1 MASEQETL
9 IYVEANDKAEAGALA
24 KGFARTSVK
33 NRAYINALG
42 VELGL
47 KYLASE
53 GINISN
59 LHNLHSVHK
68 FLEEF
73 DIADI
78 MLPNIHIDVRVVFS
92 DKYIFVPKSH
102 FEFGLTPDIYL
113 VFQLADDH
121 SYVKALGFFKPELIN
136 KKDANKDYYFIQ
148 KEKLTPISNLKTFIE
163 HASNNTAQNLDED
176 TIFLSEARFVSMIDN
191 DLHDEEKRDLIGTL
205 LKSDELRDRL
215 IEFSNFEI
223 LSYKAANDSDI
234 QQPASTE
241 PDADLTPAAAAA
253 ALEAADI
260 FIETAADAAE
270 EPETKNIEPPI
281 DEFEIFENSHDEFD
295 GNAQEEDINNIDDIV
310 SAEPETADVQEDVL
324 HIDDAEPVQT
334 EDVLPDAAEDTT
346 TMATPEE
353 LTSAEDISFLEEPAP
368 LHIEETD
375 TTESQNEDE
384 PSFEIIEQQE
394 EDSAPAEEN
403 KSNETVDLL
412 FNDNFTGE
420 NIDSDDDIEFIDTQ
434 PEMEDSEKDM
444 MLGYTTPPETN
455 SEEQELINFDDI
467 DVSMS
472 ENFENYK
479 REEYSANDA
488 VAFDVLEPVSLNVDL
503 NDSSNEG
510 NFIAALS
517 GEVEISPELNQI
529 PEIKTDIIDEN
540 ITGIGAIDT
549 LGLIE
554 EAPEQNTANDT
565 AADEG
570 GLKFD
575 LLDSQSDEIKAE
587 DNEVSQDIDELPTID
602 TIDSFENLNIEEAL
616 KPINEDVEFL
626 TDINQE
632 TPAAGEIEELSADNI
647 EELSSTENSTDEF
660 LNLTDPEPIEGSISE
675 LNEDLPVLQQEPA
688 DEIDNLSTE
697 LDTLTE
703 LGDNTQ
709 SSDEFGDVENIEPIE
724 SLDSLNFESDIKPE
738 AAEMTVEENAVTNEP
753 ETLNFDEITPLSD
766 DMPEVL
772 PELTGDIIQEAN
784 NEIKTDEMLN
794 FAPEELPSL
803 EEEPAQEPIAET
815 KTDELLNFAP
825 EELPSL
831 EEEPAQE
838 PIAEAKTDEM
848 LSFAPEELPSLEEEP
863 AQETIAEAK
872 TDELLSF
879 APEELPSLEEE
890 PAQEPIA
897 EAKTDELLS
906 FAPEELPSLEEEPAQ
921 ETIAEAKTDELLN
934 FAPEELPPLEE
945 EPAKE
950 PIAEA
955 KTDELLSFAPEELP
969 PLEEAPATV
978 ENKDENSSELLSF
991 ADVPEPTAEE
1001 QETDDTPFAL
1011 IDDAAE
1017 APKPMDVEQAT
1028 LNFDS
1033 PSPKDNKSH
1042 PEEVADLTDMPA
1054 ELDSKNIL
1062 AEIDTLLGAE
1072 QIDDDDDDDT
1082 DNDDKDFIEP
1092 KLGIM
1097 PDTESQTLPED
1108 GELTPEET
1116 IYMQT
1121 MAKEKGKKGM
1131 TLLLIVVAAL
1141 MSVLTLTTFIKNA
1154 SSNNNGIPM
1163 PAEGEI
1169 IDNLSNPP
1177 ATLPTEPEPSAQST
1191 PPVQVQKE
1199 PQTPEKIAAA
1209 AAKSNA
1215 VKKVEAPAQTDTVVK
1230 GHFYPEIKKITFE
1243 IPDYL
1248 SYSEGIRKYLQSVGR
1263 SVKLSATSDLLLTT
1277 DYSTTDRV
1285 KIALTLTP
1293 DGNIRKSEMAI
1304 SSGSKQIDQIVL
1316 QSVKNTLDVVK
1327 PPADEVKGDE
1337 LKMAIILNF

>member
-310 SAEPETADVQEDVL
+310 SVELETADVQEDVL

-346 TMATPEE
+346 TMAAPEE

-375 TTESQNEDE
+375 TTEPQNEDE

-434 PEMEDSEKDM
+434 PEMEDSDKDM

-517 GEVEISPELNQI
+517 GEVEISPELNQL

-602 TIDSFENLNIEEAL
+602 TIDSFENLNIEETL

-784 NEIKTDEMLN
+784 NEIKTDE
-794 FAPEELPSL
+794 
-803 EEEPAQEPIAET
+803 
-815 KTDELLNFAP
+815 
-825 EELPSL
+825 
-831 EEEPAQE
+831 
-838 PIAEAKTDEM
+838 
-848 LSFAPEELPSLEEEP
+848 
-863 AQETIAEAK
+863 
-872 TDELLSF
+872 
-879 APEELPSLEEE
+879 
-890 PAQEPIA
+890 
-897 EAKTDELLS
+897 
-906 FAPEELPSLEEEPAQ
+906 
-921 ETIAEAKTDELLN
+921 LLN

-945 EPAKE
+945 EPAQE
-950 PIAEA
+950 PIAEV
-955 KTDELLSFAPEELP
+955 KTDEMLNFAPEELP

-1001 QETDDTPFAL
+1001 QETDDSPFAL

-1033 PSPKDNKSH
+1033 PSPKDNKSLT
-1042 PEEVADLTDMPA
+1042 EEVADLTDMPA

>member
-295 GNAQEEDINNIDDIV
+295 GNAQEEDINNIDDVV
-310 SAEPETADVQEDVL
+310 SVEPETADVQEDVL
-324 HIDDAEPVQT
+324 HIDNAEPVQT

-434 PEMEDSEKDM
+434 PEMEDSDKDM

-517 GEVEISPELNQI
+517 GEVEISPELNQL

-602 TIDSFENLNIEEAL
+602 TIDSFENLNIEETL

-784 NEIKTDEMLN
+784 NEIKTDELLN
-794 FAPEELPSL
+794 FAPEELPPL
-803 EEEPAQEPIAET
+803 EEEPAQEPIAEV
-815 KTDELLNFAP
+815 
-825 EELPSL
+825 
-831 EEEPAQE
+831 
-838 PIAEAKTDEM
+838 KTDEM
-848 LSFAPEELPSLEEEP
+848 LN
-863 AQETIAEAK
+863 
-872 TDELLSF
+872 F

-906 FAPEELPSLEEEPAQ
+906 FAPEELPPLEEEPAQEPIAEIKTDELLNFAPEELPSLEEEPAQ
-921 ETIAEAKTDELLN
+921 EPIAEIKTDEMLN

-1001 QETDDTPFAL
+1001 QETDDSPFAL

-1033 PSPKDNKSH
+1033 PSPKDNKSLT
-1042 PEEVADLTDMPA
+1042 EEVADLTDMPA

>member
-310 SAEPETADVQEDVL
+310 SVELETADVQEDVL

-346 TMATPEE
+346 TMAAPEE

-375 TTESQNEDE
+375 TTEPQNEDE

-434 PEMEDSEKDM
+434 PEMEDSDKDM

-517 GEVEISPELNQI
+517 GEVEISPELNQL

-602 TIDSFENLNIEEAL
+602 TIDSFEDLNIEETL

-784 NEIKTDEMLN
+784 NEIKTDE
-794 FAPEELPSL
+794 
-803 EEEPAQEPIAET
+803 
-815 KTDELLNFAP
+815 LLNFAP

-838 PIAEAKTDEM
+838 PIAEVKTDE
-848 LSFAPEELPSLEEEP
+848 LLNFAPEELPTLEEEPAKETIAEIKTDELLNFAPEELPSLEEEP
-863 AQETIAEAK
+863 AK
-872 TDELLSF
+872 
-879 APEELPSLEEE
+879 
-890 PAQEPIA
+890 
-897 EAKTDELLS
+897 
-906 FAPEELPSLEEEPAQ
+906 

-934 FAPEELPPLEE
+934 FAPEELPSLEE

-1001 QETDDTPFAL
+1001 QETDDSPFAL

-1033 PSPKDNKSH
+1033 PSPKDNKSLT
-1042 PEEVADLTDMPA
+1042 EEVADLTDMPA

-1327 PPADEVKGDE
+1327 PPADEVKGEE

>member
-260 FIETAADAAE
+260 FIETAAEAAE

-295 GNAQEEDINNIDDIV
+295 GNAQEEDINNIDDVV
-310 SAEPETADVQEDVL
+310 SVEPETADVQEDVL

-346 TMATPEE
+346 TMAAPEE

-375 TTESQNEDE
+375 TTEPQNEDE

-434 PEMEDSEKDM
+434 PEMEDSDKDM

-517 GEVEISPELNQI
+517 GEVEISPELNQL

-602 TIDSFENLNIEEAL
+602 TIDSFENLNIEETL

-660 LNLTDPEPIEGSISE
+660 LNLTEPEPIEGSISE

-784 NEIKTDEMLN
+784 NEIKTDE
-794 FAPEELPSL
+794 
-803 EEEPAQEPIAET
+803 
-815 KTDELLNFAP
+815 LLNFAP

-838 PIAEAKTDEM
+838 PIAE
-848 LSFAPEELPSLEEEP
+848 
-863 AQETIAEAK
+863 I
-872 TDELLSF
+872 
-879 APEELPSLEEE
+879 
-890 PAQEPIA
+890 
-897 EAKTDELLS
+897 KTDELLS

-921 ETIAEAKTDELLN
+921 ETIAETKTDELLN

-945 EPAKE
+945 EPAQE
-950 PIAEA
+950 PIAEI

-1001 QETDDTPFAL
+1001 QETADTPFAL

-1033 PSPKDNKSH
+1033 PSPKDNKSLT
-1042 PEEVADLTDMPA
+1042 EEVSDLTDMPA

>member
-310 SAEPETADVQEDVL
+310 SVELETADVQEDVL

-346 TMATPEE
+346 TMAAPEE

-375 TTESQNEDE
+375 TTEPQNEDE

-434 PEMEDSEKDM
+434 PEMEDSDKDM

-517 GEVEISPELNQI
+517 GEVEISPELNQL

-602 TIDSFENLNIEEAL
+602 TIDSFENLNIEETL

-784 NEIKTDEMLN
+784 NEIKTDELLN

-803 EEEPAQEPIAET
+803 EEEPAKETIAEI

-838 PIAEAKTDEM
+838 PIAE
-848 LSFAPEELPSLEEEP
+848 
-863 AQETIAEAK
+863 I
-872 TDELLSF
+872 
-879 APEELPSLEEE
+879 
-890 PAQEPIA
+890 
-897 EAKTDELLS
+897 
-906 FAPEELPSLEEEPAQ
+906 
-921 ETIAEAKTDELLN
+921 KTDELLN

-950 PIAEA
+950 TIAEA

-1033 PSPKDNKSH
+1033 PSPKDNKSLT
-1042 PEEVADLTDMPA
+1042 EEVADLTDMPA

-1082 DNDDKDFIEP
+1082 DNDDKDFVEP

>member
-803 EEEPAQEPIAET
+803 EEEPMQEPIAEI

-863 AQETIAEAK
+863 AQEPIAEAK
-872 TDELLSF
+872 TDEMLSF

-890 PAQEPIA
+890 PAQEPIV
-897 EAKTDELLS
+897 
-906 FAPEELPSLEEEPAQ
+906 
-921 ETIAEAKTDELLN
+921 
-934 FAPEELPPLEE
+934 
-945 EPAKE
+945 
-950 PIAEA
+950 EA

-1033 PSPKDNKSH
+1033 PSPKDNKSL

-1199 PQTPEKIAAA
+1199 TQTPEKIAAA
-1209 AAKSNA
+1209 ATKSNA

>member
-260 FIETAADAAE
+260 FIETAAEAAE

-310 SAEPETADVQEDVL
+310 SVEPETADVQEDVL
-324 HIDDAEPVQT
+324 HIDNAEPVQT

-346 TMATPEE
+346 TMAAPEE

-434 PEMEDSEKDM
+434 PEMEDSDKDM

-602 TIDSFENLNIEEAL
+602 TIDSFENLNIEETL

-784 NEIKTDEMLN
+784 NEIKTDE
-794 FAPEELPSL
+794 
-803 EEEPAQEPIAET
+803 
-815 KTDELLNFAP
+815 LLN
-825 EELPSL
+825 
-831 EEEPAQE
+831 
-838 PIAEAKTDEM
+838 
-848 LSFAPEELPSLEEEP
+848 FAPEELPSLEEEP
-863 AQETIAEAK
+863 AQETIAEIK
-872 TDELLSF
+872 TDELLN
-879 APEELPSLEEE
+879 
-890 PAQEPIA
+890 
-897 EAKTDELLS
+897 

-934 FAPEELPPLEE
+934 FVPEELPLLEE

-1001 QETDDTPFAL
+1001 QETDDSPFAL

-1033 PSPKDNKSH
+1033 PSPKDNKSLT
-1042 PEEVADLTDMPA
+1042 EEVADLTDMPA

>member
-310 SAEPETADVQEDVL
+310 SVELETADVQEDVL

-346 TMATPEE
+346 TMAAPEE

-375 TTESQNEDE
+375 TTEPQNEDE

-434 PEMEDSEKDM
+434 PEMEDSDKDM

-602 TIDSFENLNIEEAL
+602 TIDSFENLNIEETL

-675 LNEDLPVLQQEPA
+675 LNEDLSVLQQEPA

-784 NEIKTDEMLN
+784 NEIKTDELLN

-803 EEEPAQEPIAET
+803 EEEPAQEPIAEI

-838 PIAEAKTDEM
+838 PIAEIKTDEM
-848 LSFAPEELPSLEEEP
+848 LNFAPEELPSLEEEP
-863 AQETIAEAK
+863 MQ
-872 TDELLSF
+872 
-879 APEELPSLEEE
+879 
-890 PAQEPIA
+890 
-897 EAKTDELLS
+897 
-906 FAPEELPSLEEEPAQ
+906 
-921 ETIAEAKTDELLN
+921 
-934 FAPEELPPLEE
+934 
-945 EPAKE
+945 E

-1001 QETDDTPFAL
+1001 QETADTPFAL

-1033 PSPKDNKSH
+1033 PSPKDNKSLT
-1042 PEEVADLTDMPA
+1042 EEVADLTDMPA

>member
-310 SAEPETADVQEDVL
+310 SVEPETADVQEDVL
-324 HIDDAEPVQT
+324 HIDNAELVQT

-346 TMATPEE
+346 TMAAPEE

-375 TTESQNEDE
+375 TTEPQNEDE

-434 PEMEDSEKDM
+434 PEMEDSDKDM

-517 GEVEISPELNQI
+517 GEVEISPELNQL

-602 TIDSFENLNIEEAL
+602 TIDSFENLNIEETL

-784 NEIKTDEMLN
+784 NEIKTDELLN
-794 FAPEELPSL
+794 FAPEELPPL
-803 EEEPAQEPIAET
+803 EEEPAQEPIAEV
-815 KTDELLNFAP
+815 
-825 EELPSL
+825 
-831 EEEPAQE
+831 
-838 PIAEAKTDEM
+838 KTDEM
-848 LSFAPEELPSLEEEP
+848 LN
-863 AQETIAEAK
+863 
-872 TDELLSF
+872 F

-906 FAPEELPSLEEEPAQ
+906 FAPEELPPLEEEPAQEPIAEIKTDELLNFAPEELPSLEEEPAQ
-921 ETIAEAKTDELLN
+921 EPIAEIKTDEMLN

-945 EPAKE
+945 EPAQE

-1001 QETDDTPFAL
+1001 QETDDSPFAL

-1033 PSPKDNKSH
+1033 PSPKDNKSLT
-1042 PEEVADLTDMPA
+1042 EEVADLTDMPA

>member
-310 SAEPETADVQEDVL
+310 SVELETADVQEDVL

-346 TMATPEE
+346 TMAAPEE

-375 TTESQNEDE
+375 TTEPQNEDE

-434 PEMEDSEKDM
+434 PEMEDSDKDM

-602 TIDSFENLNIEEAL
+602 TIDSFENLNIEETL

-675 LNEDLPVLQQEPA
+675 LNEDLSVLQQEPA

-784 NEIKTDEMLN
+784 NEIKTDE
-794 FAPEELPSL
+794 
-803 EEEPAQEPIAET
+803 
-815 KTDELLNFAP
+815 LLNFAP

-838 PIAEAKTDEM
+838 PIAE
-848 LSFAPEELPSLEEEP
+848 
-863 AQETIAEAK
+863 IK
-872 TDELLSF
+872 TDELLNF

-906 FAPEELPSLEEEPAQ
+906 FAPEELPPLEEEPAQ
-921 ETIAEAKTDELLN
+921 EPIAEIKTDELLN
-934 FAPEELPPLEE
+934 FAPEELPSLEE
-945 EPAKE
+945 EPAQEPIAEIKTDEMLNFAPEELPSLEEEPMQE

-1001 QETDDTPFAL
+1001 QETADTPFAL

-1033 PSPKDNKSH
+1033 PSPKDNKSLT
-1042 PEEVADLTDMPA
+1042 EEVADLTDMPA

>member
-310 SAEPETADVQEDVL
+310 SVELETADVQEDVL

-346 TMATPEE
+346 TMAAPEE

-375 TTESQNEDE
+375 TTEPQNEDE

-434 PEMEDSEKDM
+434 PEMEDSDKDM

-517 GEVEISPELNQI
+517 GEVEISPELNQL

-602 TIDSFENLNIEEAL
+602 TIDSFEDLNIEETL

-784 NEIKTDEMLN
+784 NEIKTDELLN

-803 EEEPAQEPIAET
+803 EEEPAKETIAEI

-831 EEEPAQE
+831 EEEPA
-838 PIAEAKTDEM
+838 K
-848 LSFAPEELPSLEEEP
+848 
-863 AQETIAEAK
+863 
-872 TDELLSF
+872 
-879 APEELPSLEEE
+879 
-890 PAQEPIA
+890 
-897 EAKTDELLS
+897 
-906 FAPEELPSLEEEPAQ
+906 

-934 FAPEELPPLEE
+934 FAPEELPSLEE

-1001 QETDDTPFAL
+1001 QETDDSPFAL

-1033 PSPKDNKSH
+1033 PSPKDNKSLT
-1042 PEEVADLTDMPA
+1042 EEVSDLTDMPA

>member
-310 SAEPETADVQEDVL
+310 SVELETADVQEDVL

-346 TMATPEE
+346 TMAAPEE

-375 TTESQNEDE
+375 TTEPQNEDE

-434 PEMEDSEKDM
+434 PEMEDSDKDM

-517 GEVEISPELNQI
+517 GEVEISPELNQL

-602 TIDSFENLNIEEAL
+602 TIDSFENLNIEETL

-784 NEIKTDEMLN
+784 NEIKTDELLN

-803 EEEPAQEPIAET
+803 EEEPAQEPIAEV

-838 PIAEAKTDEM
+838 PIAEAKTDE
-848 LSFAPEELPSLEEEP
+848 LLNFAPEELPSLEEEP
-863 AQETIAEAK
+863 AQETIAEIK
-872 TDELLSF
+872 TDEMLNF

-890 PAQEPIA
+890 PSQ
-897 EAKTDELLS
+897 
-906 FAPEELPSLEEEPAQ
+906 
-921 ETIAEAKTDELLN
+921 
-934 FAPEELPPLEE
+934 
-945 EPAKE
+945 E

-1033 PSPKDNKSH
+1033 PSPKDNKSLT
-1042 PEEVADLTDMPA
+1042 EEVADLTDMPA

-1082 DNDDKDFIEP
+1082 DNDDKDFVEP